1 MNGSPDPAP
10 ADEPITPDLLA
21 DLQAGLLDDAAAAR
35 LRHRVRSEPEA
46 AAQLAALERVRRDLA
61 RFGADTSSAPPL
73 PPESAARIATTLRHL
88 ERRPRHRRLRTA
100 GLIAGAGAAVL
111 AVGLGTAMLV
121 RTPGPASSTR
131 ATIEELTQAPDIG
144 LSDTQLLS
152 LLSQQPELGAFDDP
166 RRRADCLSNLGYPPG
181 VKVLGGRSLEVNGR
195 PGVLILLP
203 DGAPG
208 SIVGLVV
215 TTDCTAEDAG
225 LLAHTV
231 VKRP

>member
-35 LRHRVRSEPEA
+35 LRHRVR
-46 AAQLAALERVRRDLA
+46 R
-61 RFGADTSSAPPL
+61 
-73 PPESAARIATTLRHL
+73 
-88 ERRPRHRRLRTA
+88 
-100 GLIAGAGAAVL
+100 
-111 AVGLGTAMLV
+111 
-121 RTPGPASSTR
+121 STR